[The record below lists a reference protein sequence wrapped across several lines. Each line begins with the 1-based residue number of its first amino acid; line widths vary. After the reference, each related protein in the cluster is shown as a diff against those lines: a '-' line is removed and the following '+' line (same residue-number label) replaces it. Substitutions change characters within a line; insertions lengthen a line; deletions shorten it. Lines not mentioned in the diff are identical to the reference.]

1 MAARGITFDEI
12 LRDVKA
18 REVAPVYY
26 LMGEEDYYIDKLSD
40 AIVDAVLDKDERDF
54 NLDIVYGAEVTV
66 DKIIELAHAYPM
78 MAERRV
84 VLVREA
90 QAIRSLDGLEAYLSH
105 LTPTTVLVF
114 CHKHGTLDKRK
125 SVSKAIQQAGV
136 VFESKKLF
144 DNQLPPFITQY
155 LRQHDVDIEPQAIQM
170 LAGHVGADLSRLTTE
185 MDKLLLA
192 LPEGSR
198 VVDAALVEDQTGV
211 SKDFNDFELMAALA
225 QRNIFRANQ
234 IVKYYQGNPRSFFI
248 TRTLTNLFT
257 FFSDVML
264 AYYVPKR
271 ADGRPDTS
279 DAAIAAWLGK
289 SEWKVRQ
296 DVGPARRNY
305 SGVKVMQILGE
316 IRKTDAQSKGVG
328 GCRTPHEELL
338 QDLIFFILH

>member
-1 MAARGITFDEI
+1 MAAKGITYENV

-18 REVAPVYY
+18 QNIAPIYY

-40 AIVDAVLDKDERDF
+40 AIIDAVLIEDERDF
-54 NLDIVYGAEVTV
+54 NLDIVYGAETDV

-90 QAIRSLDGLEAYLSH
+90 QSIRSLDGLDAYLSH
-105 LTPTTVLVF
+105 LTPTTVLIF
-114 CHKHGTLDKRK
+114 CHKHGKLDMRK
-125 SVSKAIQQAGV
+125 AAAKIIQQVGII
-136 VFESKKLF
+136 FESKRVY

-155 LRQHDVDIEPQAIQM
+155 FRQHDVDIEPQAVQM

-192 LPEGSR
+192 LPEGGR
-198 VVDAALVEDQTGV
+198 VVGPTLVEEQTGM
-211 SKDFNDFELMAALA
+211 SKDFNDFELQAALA
-225 QRNIFRANQ
+225 GRNIFRANQ

-248 TRTLTNLFT
+248 GRTLTNLFT

-264 AYYVPKR
+264 AYY
-271 ADGRPDTS
+271 APDKN
-279 DAAIAAWLGK
+279 DASIAVWLGK

-328 GCRTPHEELL
+328 GCRIPHEELL

>member
-1 MAARGITFDEI
+1 MAARGITYEDI
-12 LRDVKA
+12 LRDVEAKKI
-18 REVAPVYY
+18 APVYY

-40 AIVDAVLDKDERDF
+40 AIVDAVLTEDEKDF
-54 NLDIVYGAEVTV
+54 NLDIVYGAETDI
-66 DKIIELAHAYPM
+66 DKVIELAHAYPM

-90 QAIRSLDGLEAYLSH
+90 QALRSLEGLEAYLSH

-114 CHKHGTLDKRK
+114 CHKHGKLDMRK
-125 SVSKAIQQAGV
+125 AAAKTMQQVGV
-136 VFESKKLF
+136 IYESKRLF
-144 DNQLPPFITQY
+144 DNQLPPFISQY
-155 LRQHDVDIEPQAIQM
+155 FRQHNVDIEPQAIQM

-192 LPEGSR
+192 LNGNR
-198 VVDAALVEDQTGV
+198 VVGASLVEEQTGM

-264 AYYVPKR
+264 AYY
-271 ADGRPDTS
+271 APDKN
-279 DAAIAAWLGK
+279 DAGIAAWLGK
-289 SEWKVRQ
+289 SEWKIRQ

-328 GCRTPHEELL
+328 GVRTPHEELL

>member
-1 MAARGITFDEI
+1 MAARGITYEEI

-18 REVAPVYY
+18 QKIAPVYY

-40 AIVDAVLDKDERDF
+40 AIVDAVLSEDEKDF
-54 NLDIVYGAEVTV
+54 NLDVVYGAETDV
-66 DKIIELAHAYPM
+66 DKVIELAHAYPM

-90 QAIRSLDGLEAYLSH
+90 QAIRSLEGLDAYLSH
-105 LTPTTVLVF
+105 LTPTTVLIF
-114 CHKHGTLDKRK
+114 CHKHGKLDARK
-125 SVSKAIQQAGV
+125 AAAKALQQVGV
-136 VFESKKLF
+136 VFESKRLYE
-144 DNQLPPFITQY
+144 NQLPPFISQY
-155 LRQHDVDIEPQAIQM
+155 FRQHGVDIEPQAIQM

-192 LPEGSR
+192 LPEGGR
-198 VVDAALVEDQTGV
+198 VVGTTLVEEQTGM
-211 SKDFNDFELMAALA
+211 SKDFNDYELMAALA

-234 IVKYYQGNPRSFFI
+234 IVKYYQGNPRSFAI
-248 TRTLTNLFT
+248 VRTLSNLFT

-264 AYYVPKR
+264 AYY
-271 ADGRPDTS
+271 APDRT
-279 DAAIAAWLGK
+279 DAGIAVWLGK

>member
-1 MAARGITFDEI
+1 MAARGITYDEI
-12 LRDVKA
+12 LRDVRAQKI
-18 REVAPVYY
+18 APVYY

-40 AIVDAVLDKDERDF
+40 AIVDAALGKDERDF
-54 NLDIVYGAEVTV
+54 NLDVVYGADVNV
-66 DKIIELAHAYPM
+66 DKVIELAHAYPM

-90 QAIRSLDGLEAYLSH
+90 QAMRSLDGLDAYLTH

-136 VFESKKLF
+136 VFESKKLYE
-144 DNQLPPFITQY
+144 NQLPPFISQY
-155 LRQHDVDIEPQAIQM
+155 FRSHDVDIEPRAIQM

-192 LPEGSR
+192 LSEGGR
-198 VVDAALVEDQTGV
+198 VVGTTLVEEQTGM

-234 IVKYYQGNPRSFFI
+234 IVKYYQGNPRSFAI
-248 TRTLTNLFT
+248 VRTLTNLFT

-264 AYYVPKR
+264 AYY
-271 ADGRPDTS
+271 APDRS
-279 DAAIAAWLGK
+279 DAGIAAWLGK

-305 SGVKVMQILGE
+305 SGVKVMQILAE

>member
-1 MAARGITFDEI
+1 MAAKGITSEDI
-12 LRDVKA
+12 LRDLKA
-18 REVAPVYY
+18 QKIAPVYY

-40 AIVDAVLDKDERDF
+40 AIVDAVLTEDEKDF
-54 NLDIVYGAEVTV
+54 NLDIVYGAETEI
-66 DKIIELAHAYPM
+66 DKVIELAHAYPM

-90 QAIRSLDGLEAYLSH
+90 QALRSLEGLDAYLSH

-114 CHKHGTLDKRK
+114 CHKHGKLDARK
-125 SVSKAIQQAGV
+125 AAAKAIQEVGV
-136 VFESKKLF
+136 IFESKRLY
-144 DNQLPPFITQY
+144 DNQLAPFISQY
-155 LRQHDVDIEPQAIQM
+155 FHQHNVDIEPQAIQM
-170 LAGHVGADLSRLTTE
+170 LAGHVGSDLSRLTTE

-192 LPEGSR
+192 LNGNR
-198 VVDAALVEDQTGV
+198 VVGAALVEEQTGM
-211 SKDFNDFELMAALA
+211 SKDFNDFELQAALA

-248 TRTLTNLFT
+248 GRTLTNLFT

-264 AYYVPKR
+264 AYY
-271 ADGRPDTS
+271 APDKS
-279 DAAIAAWLGK
+279 DAGIAAWLGK
-289 SEWKVRQ
+289 MEWKVRQ
-296 DVGPARRNY
+296 DIGPARRNY
-305 SGVKVMQILGE
+305 SGVKVMQILAE

>member
-1 MAARGITFDEI
+1 MAAKGITYDDI
-12 LRDVKA
+12 MRDLKA
-18 REVAPVYY
+18 RNISPVYY

-40 AIVDAVLDKDERDF
+40 AIVETVLTEDEKDF
-54 NLDIVYGAEVTV
+54 NLDIVYGAETDI
-66 DKIIELAHAYPM
+66 DKVIELAHAYPM

-90 QAIRSLDGLEAYLSH
+90 QAIRSLEGLESYLAH

-114 CHKHGTLDKRK
+114 CHKHGKLDARK
-125 SVSKAIQQAGV
+125 AAAKALQQVGV
-136 VFESKKLF
+136 VYESKRLY
-144 DNQLPPFITQY
+144 DNQLAPFISQY
-155 LRQHDVDIEPQAIQM
+155 FSKHNVDIEPQAIQM
-170 LAGHVGADLSRLTTE
+170 LAGHVGSDLSRLTTE

-192 LPEGSR
+192 LNGNR
-198 VVDAALVEDQTGV
+198 VVGAALVEEQTGV
-211 SKDFNDFELMAALA
+211 SKDFNDYELQSALA
-225 QRNIFRANQ
+225 QRNIFRSNQ

-264 AYYVPKR
+264 AYY
-271 ADGRPDTS
+271 APDKS
-279 DAAIAAWLGK
+279 DAAIAAWIGK
-289 SEWKVRQ
+289 NEWKVRQ
-296 DVGPARRNY
+296 DIGPARRNY

>member
-1 MAARGITFDEI
+1 MAARGITYEDI
-12 LRDVKA
+12 LRDVQAKKI
-18 REVAPVYY
+18 APVYY

-40 AIVDAVLDKDERDF
+40 AIVGAVLSEDEKDF
-54 NLDIVYGAEVTV
+54 NLDIVYGAETDI
-66 DKIIELAHAYPM
+66 DKVIELAHAYPM

-90 QAIRSLDGLEAYLSH
+90 QALRSVEGLEAYLSH

-114 CHKHGTLDKRK
+114 CHKHGKLDMRK
-125 SVSKAIQQAGV
+125 AAAKAMQQVGV
-136 VFESKKLF
+136 VYESKRLF
-144 DNQLPPFITQY
+144 DNQLPPFISQY
-155 LRQHDVDIEPQAIQM
+155 FHQHNVDIEPQAIQM

-192 LPEGSR
+192 LNGNR
-198 VVDAALVEDQTGV
+198 VVGASLVEEQTGM
-211 SKDFNDFELMAALA
+211 SKDFNDFELAAALA

-248 TRTLTNLFT
+248 TRTMTNLFT

-264 AYYVPKR
+264 AYYAPEK
-271 ADGRPDTS
+271 S
-279 DAAIAAWLGK
+279 DAGIAAWLGK

-296 DVGPARRNY
+296 DIGPARRNY

-328 GCRTPHEELL
+328 GVRTPHEELL
-338 QDLIFFILH
+338 LDLIFFILH

>member
-1 MAARGITFDEI
+1 MAARGTTYEDI

-18 REVAPVYY
+18 QKIAPVYY

-40 AIVDAVLDKDERDF
+40 AIVDAVLSKDERDF
-54 NLDIVYGAEVTV
+54 NLDILYGAEADA
-66 DKIIELAHAYPM
+66 DKVIELAHAYPM

-90 QAIRSLDGLEAYLSH
+90 QAMRSLDGLEAYLNH
-105 LTPTTVLVF
+105 LTPTTVLIF
-114 CHKHGTLDKRK
+114 CHKHGKLDMRK
-125 SVSKAIQQAGV
+125 AVSKAMMQVGV
-136 VFESKKLF
+136 VFESKRLY
-144 DNQLPPFITQY
+144 DNQVPPFISQY
-155 LRQHDVDIEPQAIQM
+155 FRQHGADIEPKAVQM

-185 MDKLLLA
+185 MGKLLLA

-198 VVDAALVEDQTGV
+198 VVEAALVEELTGM
-211 SKDFNDFELMAALA
+211 SKDFNDFELLAALA
-225 QRNIFRANQ
+225 GRNIFRANQ
-234 IVKYYQGNPRSFFI
+234 IVKYYQGNPRSFAI
-248 TRTLTNLFT
+248 VRTLTNLFT

-264 AYYVPKR
+264 AYY
-271 ADGRPDTS
+271 APDKT
-279 DAAIAAWLGK
+279 DAGIAAWLGK

-316 IRKTDAQSKGVG
+316 IRKTDAWSKGVE

>member
-1 MAARGITFDEI
+1 MAARGITYDDI
-12 LRDVKA
+12 LRDIKA
-18 REVAPVYY
+18 RNFAPVYY
-26 LMGEEDYYIDKLSD
+26 LMGEEDYYIDRLSD
-40 AIVDAVLDKDERDF
+40 AIVDGVLTEDEKDF
-54 NLDIVYGAEVTV
+54 NLDIVYGAETDI
-66 DKIIELAHAYPM
+66 DKVIELAHAYPM

-90 QAIRSLDGLEAYLSH
+90 QAIRSLEGLEAYLEH
-105 LTPTTVLVF
+105 LTPSTVLVF
-114 CHKHGTLDKRK
+114 CHKHGKLDARK
-125 SVSKAIQQAGV
+125 TVSKTLQQVGV
-136 VFESKKLF
+136 VYESKRLF
-144 DNQLPPFITQY
+144 DNQLAPFIARY
-155 LRQHDVDIEPQAIQM
+155 FGQHKVDIEPQAVQM
-170 LAGHVGADLSRLTTE
+170 LAGHVGSDLSRLTTE

-192 LPEGSR
+192 LNGNR
-198 VVDAALVEDQTGV
+198 VVGPALVEEQTGL

-248 TRTLTNLFT
+248 GRTLTNLFT

-264 AYYVPKR
+264 AYY
-271 ADGRPDTS
+271 APDKT
-279 DAAIAAWLGK
+279 DAGIAAWLGK

-316 IRKTDAQSKGVG
+316 IRKTDAASKGVG
-328 GCRTPHEELL
+328 GIRTPHEELL

>member
-1 MAARGITFDEI
+1 MAARTITYEEI
-12 LRDVKA
+12 LRNVKA
-18 REVAPVYY
+18 RNIAPVYY
-26 LMGEEDYYIDKLSD
+26 LMGEEDYYIDRLSD
-40 AIVDAVLDKDERDF
+40 AIVDTVLSKDERDF
-54 NLDIVYGAEVTV
+54 NLDIVYGAETDI
-66 DKIIELAHAYPM
+66 DKVIELAHAYPM

-90 QAIRSLDGLEAYLSH
+90 QAIRSLEGLEAYLSH

-114 CHKHGTLDKRK
+114 CHKHGKLDMRK
-125 SVSKAIQQAGV
+125 AAAKALQQAGI
-136 VFESKKLF
+136 VFESKRLYE
-144 DNQLPPFITQY
+144 NQLQPFIERY
-155 LRQHDVDIEPQAIQM
+155 FSQHGMIIEPQAAQM

-185 MDKLLLA
+185 MDKLVLA
-192 LPEGSR
+192 LPKDGR
-198 VVDAALVEDQTGV
+198 VVGAALVEEQTGM

-234 IVKYYQGNPRSFFI
+234 IIKYYQGNPRSFFI
-248 TRTLTNLFT
+248 GRTLTNLFT

-264 AYYVPKR
+264 AYY
-271 ADGRPDTS
+271 APDKS
-279 DAAIAAWLGK
+279 DASIAAWLGK
-289 SEWKVRQ
+289 NEWKVRQ

-316 IRKTDAQSKGVG
+316 IRKTDAKSKGVE